1 VQVDSFHR
9 SNTAKWKAGKTASS
23 VQVHGLVQGREW
35 QAVQTASQIADAKT
49 SAKSQYLGVVETA
62 QASSAVEGLN
72 GQRPHCPGIG
82 SPVET
87 SAQAGGEAEM
97 KGMRRKSGR

>member
-35 QAVQTASQIADAKT
+35 QAVQTAGQMADAKT
-49 SAKSQYLGVVETA
+49 SAKSQYLV
-62 QASSAVEGLN
+62 LW
-72 GQRPHCPGIG
+72 R
-82 SPVET
+82 
-87 SAQAGGEAEM
+87 
-97 KGMRRKSGR
+97 RRKPAPQSKD